1 MQTVEEIMGE
11 MAVDISVDIHGDI
24 FGYEW
29 WAEEIFRLRAE
40 LTQLKQ
46 TVGAANDLYEENLRL
61 RAELTQMKKQ

>member
-11 MAVDISVDIHGDI
+11 MAVDISVDIYGDI
-24 FGYEW
+24 FGHEW

-46 TVGAANDLYEENLRL
+46 TVGSANDLYEENLRL